1 MRTIYVSYAFHVL
14 KYIPKQWK
22 VANVVPVFKKGD
34 KRQVDNYR
42 PISLTS
48 LIMKAFEKCVRVELF
63 ESCKHL
69 IDSSQHGFL
78 PEKSCTTQ
86 MIPFVYNLALGIQQ

>member
-1 MRTIYVSYAFHVL
+1 MSYPLFL
-14 KYIPKQWK
+14 IFNERFQTGYIPKQWK

-48 LIMKAFEKCVRVELF
+48 LIMKAFEKCVSVLN
-63 ESCKHL
+63 
-69 IDSSQHGFL
+69 FL
-78 PEKSCTTQ
+78 NHANT
-86 MIPFVYNLALGIQQ
+86 